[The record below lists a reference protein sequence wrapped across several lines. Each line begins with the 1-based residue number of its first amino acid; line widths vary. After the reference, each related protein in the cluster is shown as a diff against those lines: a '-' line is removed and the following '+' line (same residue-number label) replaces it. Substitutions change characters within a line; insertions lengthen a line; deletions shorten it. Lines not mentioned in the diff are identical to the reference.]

1 METVITRFFVFRASD
16 LRDWEEEPEEWEKR
30 EESGES
36 DDWEFSIRSCAEKL
50 FLDLAINYKAILVEP
65 LLRVFYTV
73 ATPENEN
80 VLFKD
85 SVYTAI
91 GLAAA
96 VLHEHLDFDAFV
108 RDVLVAEVQ
117 KDRPGYNIIR
127 RRKAILLGQWISIKV
142 SERSLVYQIFQ
153 YLLNPASPLNDQ
165 VVRVTAGR
173 QLNNVANDW
182 EFKAQ
187 AFMPFA
193 ESILTNLM
201 HLIQEVELSETK
213 MALLTTISTL
223 VERLEQSIGPF
234 AEQIISLLPG
244 LWEQSGEEHLMK
256 QAILTLLSRIVA
268 SLKEHSLPYHGLVL
282 PIIKGAIEPG
292 SDTQVYLLEDA
303 LDLWSNI
310 LVQSRTAS
318 PELLS
323 LTQYLPAIFELGSDS
338 LRKALEIAES
348 YMLISPEHMLSTRAS
363 LVASLSPLL
372 GSLRPEANGLVCNL
386 VEVLIRK
393 AEQLGGE
400 AGVQQVTS
408 DLDAFLSRLIT
419 GLRGSWKAHCT
430 TGPLAKEP
438 PVDGIVETDYF
449 AILARITLG
458 SVKALGQ
465 AMATVAV
472 GQDLGASTVDDAMTW
487 LLEEWFN
494 HLENVGDPSRKKLM
508 VLALTKLLE
517 TNQPWILL
525 NLQSLMTSWT
535 DLVTELREDS
545 SHGDS
550 LVYTNGGA
558 PTDSTEAPEDS
569 RRREMTYSDP
579 VHTVNL
585 PAWIKHYLAASSS
598 LEHNWLANVDQD
610 VLEGFGELGIM

>member
-127 RRKAILLGQWISIKV
+127 RRTAILLGQWISIKV

-408 DLDAFLSRLIT
+408 DLDSFLSRLIT

-535 DLVTELREDS
+535 DLVTDLREDS

-598 LEHNWLANVDQD
+598 LEQNWLANVDQD
-610 VLEGFGELGIM
+610 VLKGFGELGIM